1 MRRPVRRRYDCRVT
15 PAFAL
20 VAGLLQAAEP
30 TTAFALDPY
39 LETGLLAG
47 DAVLLGGALIAEHA
61 VTAPQCP
68 CREDGIWAI
77 DRPALEYDSAPAGTA
92 SDVLQDF
99 LIVAAP
105 LGLAAAGL
113 PRGAGDAATLAV
125 ISLES
130 LALSATATQ
139 LVKNLAVRPRPTTYP
154 ISASSRSAYQ
164 SFWSGHTAVAFTA
177 ATSSFLVLHAE
188 YPREAWPWVVGAT
201 AEAMAVSVGILRV
214 ASGQHFPTDVMAAAA
229 AGTVFGWFVPF
240 LHQTRGPVSLAVQP
254 EGIAL
259 AIRYE

>member
-1 MRRPVRRRYDCRVT
+1 MV
-15 PAFAL
+15 
-20 VAGLLQAAEP
+20 
-30 TTAFALDPY
+30 
-39 LETGLLAG
+39 
-47 DAVLLGGALIAEHA
+47 
-61 VTAPQCP
+61 
-68 CREDGIWAI
+68 
-77 DRPALEYDSAPAGTA
+77 
-92 SDVLQDF
+92 
-99 LIVAAP
+99 
-105 LGLAAAGL
+105 
-113 PRGAGDAATLAV
+113 V

-154 ISASSRSAYQ
+154 TSASSRSAYQ

-177 ATSSFLVLHAE
+177 ATSSFLVLRAE
-188 YPREAWPWVVGAT
+188 YPHEAWPWVVGAT

-229 AGTVFGWFVPF
+229 AGTIVGWFVPF

-259 AIRYE
+259 AIRYQ